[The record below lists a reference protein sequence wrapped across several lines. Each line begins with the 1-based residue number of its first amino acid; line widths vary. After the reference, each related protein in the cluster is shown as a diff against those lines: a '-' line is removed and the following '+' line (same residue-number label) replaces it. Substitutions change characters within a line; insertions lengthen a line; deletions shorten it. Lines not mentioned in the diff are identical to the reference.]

1 MRISDWSSDACSSDL
16 LRLAWAAAE
25 VRTDHDRALG
35 QSAVSIAV
43 VEIGE
48 REHAAFARAQHHLS
62 LAHYVLDLAAVSAA
76 VPAHE
81 AADGTGHRAQEF
93 VPRHSRVT
101 PGGADAN
108 DRSAAAAV
116 QPRPAAAPGLRH

>member
-35 QSAVSIAV
+35 QSAVAIAV

-62 LAHYVLDLAAVSAA
+62 LDQYVLDLAAVSAA

-81 AADGTGHRAQEF
+81 AADGAGNRAQEF
-93 VPRHSRVT
+93 EPRNSRVT
-101 PGGADAN
+101 RGRGDENAPC
-108 DRSAAAAV
+108 AAAERERAG
-116 QPRPAAAPGLRH
+116 QGKGGTE